1 MIMNIM
7 DYHIADVIIFMRM
20 NLHTWKLLLIII
32 YSKKQ
37 NFQNAEDLPTEKLI
51 FNLVFLFFI
60 RGSSSHLPIMNPLY
74 LIFYLFALS
83 FLSSFLLSFSTPL
96 FVFPSGIFLVRYLL
110 ILFFLFFIFYFL
122 FFIFYFHF
130 YFLFFIFYFL
140 FFFFFSSF
148 LLFFC
153 SMFSFTS

>member
-51 FNLVFLFFI
+51 FNLVFLFFT

-74 LIFYLFALS
+74 LIFYLFALP

-122 FFIFYFHF
+122 FS
-130 YFLFFIFYFL
+130 FLFFIYFLFL